1 MVWPKRSAKQKG
13 PARPGRPRAG
23 EGPIDLAADL
33 AALASP
39 GAAAGR
45 ALAAVRELAAQTP
58 DPAALAL
65 LRALERGAESGQLA
79 LPPLPEVVL
88 RVRDLVEQPDLRI
101 ADLEREIQL
110 DPVLATRI
118 VGVANSPFYGA
129 SKPTAAVSEAVVRI
143 GLRQTRHLV
152 LALALRSRVLR
163 VPGYEDEVAEL
174 WAHALAA
181 SLCSQ
186 SAAALLGGD
195 PEEASLFGLIH
206 DVGRVAIL
214 AALAEVERTSR
225 GQQRV
230 TPELLA
236 GISDALHCPLGA
248 MLADAWS
255 LSPSVVAAVSH
266 HHAPD
271 AAPESLRSL
280 ARIAQAGDLL
290 AHALLAADADAEPP
304 AIDGIDA
311 ELARAA
317 LDEAREAHE
326 ELSKVV

>member
-1 MVWPKRSAKQKG
+1 MAWLKRGAKRPG
-13 PARPGRPRAG
+13 PVRGGRARPG
-23 EGPIDLAADL
+23 EGPVDLGAEL
-33 AALASP
+33 AALCSP

-45 ALAAVRELAAQTP
+45 ALAEVRALAARTR

-65 LRALERGAESGQLA
+65 LRVLERGAESGQLA

-88 RVRDLVEQPDLRI
+88 RVRALVEQPDLRI

-110 DPVLATRI
+110 DPVMATRI

-129 SKPTAAVSEAVVRI
+129 AKPATSIGEAVVRV

-163 VPGYEDEVAEL
+163 VPGHDDEVGEL
-174 WAHALAA
+174 WVHALAA

-186 SAAALLGGD
+186 SIAALLGGD
-195 PEEASLFGLIH
+195 PDEASLLGLVH

-214 AALAEVERTSR
+214 AALAEVERGSR

-230 TPELLA
+230 TPEAL
-236 GISDALHCPLGA
+236 DALSDSLHCALGA

-255 LSPSVVAAVSH
+255 LSPAVVAAISH
-266 HHAPD
+266 HHSPE
-271 AAPESLRSL
+271 AAPESVQEL
-280 ARIAQAGDLL
+280 ARIACAGDRL
-290 AHALLAADADAEPP
+290 AHALIGTGPGSEVP
-304 AIDGIDA
+304 AIGGIDP
-311 ELARAA
+311 ELVRAA
-317 LDEAREAHE
+317 LDEARESYG